1 MYLLIVSKNND
12 AINVKCLCKNIYMQ
26 IFRITFFLIIGILT
40 ACSSFNPSNGIK
52 TDKSPKPLT
61 VLISIDGFKPEY
73 LSKTNS
79 PHLFQL
85 AQQGATAEGMLPVF
99 PSVTFP
105 NHYSM
110 VTGLYPDH
118 HGIVNNS
125 MKDGGISEAFRLSS
139 KSAVGNPAWWEDAT
153 PIWVSAQR
161 NGLKTSTLFWP
172 GTEAKIKGIQPNDW
186 LPYDKNLSPQAR
198 SLKLL
203 EWLNRP
209 NETRADFATLYFEDV
224 DSMGHRFG
232 PKSSEV
238 LSAVNVVDN
247 AIGSFVAGLK
257 DLNLLELT
265 TILIVSD
272 HGMAYVDPANYID
285 LKPLLNPFP
294 NISVEWQGP
303 LAGINLNGNQ
313 APQVLNTLNQNKNM
327 QCWSKNNIPAKY
339 HFGSHRRIPDIV
351 CLSQL
356 GFSAV
361 SGIPSFQ
368 IPGQHG
374 FDPELKDMHGIFI
387 ASGYRVK
394 KTRLNYFENIE
405 VYTLLCH
412 LLNIQAEKNDAK
424 DILFQQIIEK

>member
-1 MYLLIVSKNND
+1 
-12 AINVKCLCKNIYMQ
+12 
-26 IFRITFFLIIGILT
+26 
-40 ACSSFNPSNGIK
+40 
-52 TDKSPKPLT
+52 
-61 VLISIDGFKPEY
+61 
-73 LSKTNS
+73 
-79 PHLFQL
+79 
-85 AQQGATAEGMLPVF
+85 
-99 PSVTFP
+99 
-105 NHYSM
+105 
-110 VTGLYPDH
+110 
-118 HGIVNNS
+118 
-125 MKDGGISEAFRLSS
+125 
-139 KSAVGNPAWWEDAT
+139 
-153 PIWVSAQR
+153 
-161 NGLKTSTLFWP
+161 
-172 GTEAKIKGIQPNDW
+172 
-186 LPYDKNLSPQAR
+186 
-198 SLKLL
+198 
-203 EWLNRP
+203 
-209 NETRADFATLYFEDV
+209 
-224 DSMGHRFG
+224 
-232 PKSSEV
+232 
-238 LSAVNVVDN
+238 VVDN
-247 AIGSFVAGLK
+247 AIGSFIAGLK

-272 HGMAYVDPANYID
+272 HGMAYVDPTNYID

-327 QCWSKNNIPAKY
+327 QCWAKKDIPAKY

>member
-85 AQQGATAEGMLPVF
+85 AQQGASAEGMLPVF

-203 EWLNRP
+203 EWLNRT

-247 AIGSFVAGLK
+247 AIGFFLAGLK

-327 QCWSKNNIPAKY
+327 QCWAKKDIPAKY